1 MTRPE
6 CGWHIDYDN
15 PYQAFMVA
23 IKNEV
28 YCGNTEFQKIEIVDT
43 FNFGRCLILDGK
55 IQSTEMDEYIYHE
68 ALVHPAMIL
77 HPAPR
82 RVLIIGGGEG
92 AVIREVLKYPMVER
106 ITMVDLDREVV
117 DLCRKHLPSWHKG
130 AFDEEKVEL
139 LHMDARRYL
148 AETDRQFD
156 LIISDLTEPVD
167 DGPSYLL
174 FTREF
179 YGILVRKLAPGGL
192 LAMQSGSFSLQYIEA
207 HAAIRNTLQTCFEIV
222 RSYQAYVPSFDSPWG
237 FNIASRKDDPLKISP
252 EEVDSGLGRLGI
264 TDLKFYDGRTH
275 VHMFSIPRDIRR
287 ALAED
292 STIIEDQKPLII
304 Y

>member
-92 AVIREVLKYPMVER
+92 AVIREVLKYPMV
-106 ITMVDLDREVV
+106 
-117 DLCRKHLPSWHKG
+117 
-130 AFDEEKVEL
+130 
-139 LHMDARRYL
+139 
-148 AETDRQFD
+148 
-156 LIISDLTEPVD
+156 
-167 DGPSYLL
+167 
-174 FTREF
+174 
-179 YGILVRKLAPGGL
+179 
-192 LAMQSGSFSLQYIEA
+192 
-207 HAAIRNTLQTCFEIV
+207 
-222 RSYQAYVPSFDSPWG
+222 
-237 FNIASRKDDPLKISP
+237 
-252 EEVDSGLGRLGI
+252 
-264 TDLKFYDGRTH
+264 
-275 VHMFSIPRDIRR
+275 
-287 ALAED
+287 
-292 STIIEDQKPLII
+292 
-304 Y
+304 

>member
-1 MTRPE
+1 
-6 CGWHIDYDN
+6 
-15 PYQAFMVA
+15 MVA
-23 IKNEV
+23 IKNQI

-77 HPAPR
+77 HSGPR
-82 RVLIIGGGEG
+82 KILIIGGGEG
-92 AVIREVLKYPMVER
+92 AVIREVLKHPLVET

-117 DLCRKHLPSWHKG
+117 DLCRKHLPSWHEG
-130 AFDEEKVEL
+130 AFDGEKVEL

-148 AETDRQFD
+148 ADTDRKFD

-179 YGILVRKLAPGGL
+179 YNILMQRLAPGGIL
-192 LAMQSGSFSLQYIEA
+192 TLQSGSFSLQYIEA

-237 FNIASRKDDPLKISP
+237 FNIASREDDPLKLSP
-252 EEVDSGLGRLGI
+252 AEVDSRIKLLGA
-264 TDLKFYDGRTH
+264 DLEFYDGYTH
-275 VHMFSIPRDIRR
+275 RHMFSIPKDIRR

-292 STIIEDQKPLII
+292 NTIIEDQKPLII